1 MLLNRIKTKSIYPL
15 LLDGIFCFCHGTQ
28 DVVFSVVNIRSKTQ
42 FTSDLFSALHQRNVA
57 VIHFNSVHDVILQ
70 ATTVDT
76 IFKEVKEHQRKT

>member
-1 MLLNRIKTKSIYPL
+1 M
-15 LLDGIFCFCHGTQ
+15 
-28 DVVFSVVNIRSKTQ
+28 
-42 FTSDLFSALHQRNVA
+42 SDLFSALHQRNVA